1 MVVSAEMEKRSF
13 IRMMVDS
20 PVQVRFANIESHG
33 RCHDLSASG
42 MGIMFK
48 ETQLQLG
55 DKVALEL
62 KPGRPGVLALQAEGH
77 VVHLQPDPEGIL
89 VGVEFSKVD

>member
-1 MVVSAEMEKRSF
+1 MVVSADMEKRSF

-33 RCHDLSASG
+33 RCHDLSA
-42 MGIMFK
+42 MGIMFE

-55 DKVALEL
+55 DQVTLEL

-77 VVHLQPDPEGIL
+77 VVHLQPAQEGIL
-89 VGVEFSKVD
+89 VGIEFSKVN